1 MTKSKGIRQPR
12 GFSDILWP
20 CAIEGC
26 GEPCSP
32 GRKGWCTHHYY
43 NHRYRGHPE
52 AERELKGTVS
62 NGYVAI
68 WQPKHPNAMR
78 NGYVLEHR
86 AVMSDMLGRA
96 LTLGENVHHINGNRR
111 DNRPDN
117 LELWTTAQP
126 SGQRSEDLEEWAFEF
141 LTERGYTIE
150 PPLSKDN

>member
-1 MTKSKGIRQPR
+1 
-12 GFSDILWP
+12 
-20 CAIEGC
+20 
-26 GEPCSP
+26 
-32 GRKGWCTHHYY
+32 
-43 NHRYRGHPE
+43 
-52 AERELKGTVS
+52 
-62 NGYVAI
+62 
-68 WQPKHPNAMR
+68 
-78 NGYVLEHR
+78 
-86 AVMSDMLGRA
+86 MSDMLGRA